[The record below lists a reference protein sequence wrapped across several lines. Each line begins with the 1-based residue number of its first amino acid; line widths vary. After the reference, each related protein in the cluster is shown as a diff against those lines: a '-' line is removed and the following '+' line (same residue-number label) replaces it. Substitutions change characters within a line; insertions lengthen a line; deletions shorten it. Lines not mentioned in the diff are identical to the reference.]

1 MTLFEQGDIIE
12 VNFNPT
18 VGHEPQKKRPA
29 LVVSVG
35 YFNNVISSLAV
46 VCPITSMVN
55 DHPLHIRIAE
65 GNAVGGCVCVEQ
77 LRAIDLN
84 NVARAAEPLD
94 ASMDAKT
101 MSSVLDA
108 IGAVFGI

>member
-1 MTLFEQGDIIE
+1 MTMFEQGNIIE

-18 VGHEPQKKRPA
+18 VGHEPQKRRPA

-35 YFNNVISSLAV
+35 YFNNVVSSLTV
-46 VCPITSMVN
+46 VCPITSRVN
-55 DHPLHIRIAE
+55 GHPLHIEIDS
-65 GNAVGGCVCVEQ
+65 GNVASGCVCVEQ

-84 NVARAAEPLD
+84 DPRRAARHLGGSID
-94 ASMDAKT
+94 RRT
-101 MSSVLDA
+101 MAAVLDA

>member
-18 VGHEPQKKRPA
+18 VGHEPQKRRPA

-35 YFNNVISSLAV
+35 YFNNIVSSLAV
-46 VCPITSMVN
+46 VCPITSTVN
-55 DHPLHIRIAE
+55 SHPLHIQLAP
-65 GNAVGGCVCVEQ
+65 GNVVGGCVCVEQ

-84 NVARAAEPLD
+84 NKAR
-94 ASMDAKT
+94 DAKLLGASIDQAT
-101 MSSVLDA
+101 MESVLEA
-108 IGAVFGI
+108 IGAIFDI